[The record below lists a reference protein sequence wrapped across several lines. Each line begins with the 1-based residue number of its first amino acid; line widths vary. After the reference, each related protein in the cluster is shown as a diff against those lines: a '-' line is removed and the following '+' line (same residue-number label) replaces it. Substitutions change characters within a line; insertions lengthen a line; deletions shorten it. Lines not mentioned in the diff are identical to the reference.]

1 MEKYFIFCLTCFTC
15 FRYNLV
21 VAGIMDVVECVEI
34 ATTAHVDETT
44 TAAVQKPET
53 SGGHVFVTTAGH
65 CALENQLQG
74 VPEGLV
80 VYHKQFPGLKTP
92 FDLPIECFPLFEAM
106 LDEDPDCVNSVNIM
120 LKGAVAQS
128 TASNYKTV
136 VNKFHAYCLDR
147 GHAFP
152 NFDTGAVIRF
162 VKDCHGEG
170 AGLSFFQK
178 LLPSLVLLEAV
189 LGVTTSAI
197 TGVVQQAV
205 TAIKR
210 ELAATRGIVK
220 KATGYSYTVISTLV
234 AAEIAPFWAELHKID
249 AGHFRSILR
258 AVIIYCTFC
267 RFDEFSRL
275 TDTNFIDMGD
285 YIHVI
290 FERRKND
297 QFGDNSR
304 SVIPERPD
312 APACP
317 VRIIRA
323 YFQRFNLQFGGTG
336 KMINF
341 RLRKEAGRHIPLY
354 KTSLSQSNA
363 TKFTRELLVKHGY
376 NGAKFTEKSFKVQG
390 VTALMDA
397 GESAE
402 NVMVFGGWKRST
414 TPLHYRNMSANFLL
428 GVAAKL
434 PV

>member
-1 MEKYFIFCLTCFTC
+1 
-15 FRYNLV
+15 
-21 VAGIMDVVECVEI
+21 
-34 ATTAHVDETT
+34 
-44 TAAVQKPET
+44 
-53 SGGHVFVTTAGH
+53 
-65 CALENQLQG
+65 
-74 VPEGLV
+74 
-80 VYHKQFPGLKTP
+80 
-92 FDLPIECFPLFEAM
+92 M

-136 VNKFHAYCLDR
+136 VNKFHVYCLDR

-210 ELAATRGIVK
+210 DLAATRGIVK

-249 AGHFRSILR
+249 AGHFQSILR

-323 YFQRFNLQFGGTG
+323 YFQRFQFAVW
-336 KMINF
+336 
-341 RLRKEAGRHIPLY
+341 R
-354 KTSLSQSNA
+354 
-363 TKFTRELLVKHGY
+363 
-376 NGAKFTEKSFKVQG
+376 
-390 VTALMDA
+390 
-397 GESAE
+397 
-402 NVMVFGGWKRST
+402 
-414 TPLHYRNMSANFLL
+414 YR
-428 GVAAKL
+428 
-434 PV
+434 